1 MSGTFPHS
9 LDEKSRVTIPAKLRD
24 ALTEHF
30 WMVLDDNNNIALYS
44 DAMWQKVLQ
53 HCQRVMAANENDET
67 IAAAVER
74 ITSFCD
80 EIIVENANWRIPINE
95 ILRER
100 AQLQKDVVTVGVID
114 HAVIWAK
121 EKYDAQMAAR
131 LDHEEVRKKQA
142 ALLRA
147 ASTEQG

>member
-1 MSGTFPHS
+1 MSGTFLHS

-30 WMVLDDNNNIALYS
+30 WMTLDSNNNIALYS

-53 HCQRVMAANENDET
+53 HCQRMMAENSHDDA

-74 ITSFCD
+74 IVSFAD
-80 EIIVENANWRIPINE
+80 EVIVENPSWRIPINE
-95 ILRER
+95 VLRER

-114 HAVIWAK
+114 HAVMWAK
-121 EKYDAQMAAR
+121 EKYEAQMVAR

-147 ASTEQG
+147 AATEQG

>member
-30 WMVLDDNNNIALYS
+30 WMTLDNNNNIALYS

-53 HCQRVMAANENDET
+53 HCQRIMAENNNDDA

-74 ITSFCD
+74 IVSFSD
-80 EIIVENANWRIPINE
+80 EIIVENASWRIPINE

-100 AQLQKDVVTVGVID
+100 AQLQKEVVTVGVID
-114 HAVIWAK
+114 HAVMWAK
-121 EKYDAQMAAR
+121 EKYEAQMAAW

>member
-30 WMVLDDNNNIALYS
+30 WMILDDNNNVALYS

-53 HCQRVMAANENDET
+53 HCQRMMAANENDET

-80 EIIVENANWRIPINE
+80 EIIVENASWRIPINE

-100 AQLQKDVVTVGVID
+100 AQLRKDVVTVGVID

>member
-30 WMVLDDNNNIALYS
+30 WMILDDNNNIALYS